1 MEKDKPKGRRPKRT
15 KAQID
20 DCINQAAVAEIIEKG
35 FSDTILYGI
44 IKRAKIEPV
53 VFYNRYKSLELFYD
67 EFVKSKDYW
76 FENLLKEIDEPQL
89 SREELTKIL
98 VSLIDVLD
106 KDSVMLELLRWEVAS
121 ENPTTRRSAALR
133 EFHTL
138 PLAKDYENLFKNTE
152 VDMLSLSALVIGG
165 IYYLELHKNLSP
177 FSGIDLKT
185 EEGRQRIKDA
195 IRAFVGI
202 LFDLKDEKLRHERM
216 RGRMKEKGL
225 SDADIEYCLNL
236 KD

>member
-1 MEKDKPKGRRPKRT
+1 MEEDKPKGRRPKRT

-20 DCINQAAVAEIIEKG
+20 DCINHAAVAEIVEKG

-76 FENLLKEIDEPQL
+76 FVDLLKEIDEPQL
-89 SREELTKIL
+89 SKDELTKIL
-98 VSLIDVLD
+98 VSLIDALD

-138 PLAKDYENLFKNTE
+138 PWAKDYENLFKNTE
-152 VDMLSLSALVIGG
+152 VDMLSLCALVIGG

-185 EEGRQRIKDA
+185 EEGKNRIKGA
-195 IRAFVGI
+195 LGAFVNI
-202 LFDLKDEKLRHERM
+202 LFDLKDEKMRREQIRLRM
-216 RGRMKEKGL
+216 REKGL
-225 SDADIEYCLNL
+225 SDEDIQYCLG
-236 KD
+236 

>member
-1 MEKDKPKGRRPKRT
+1 MEEDKPKGRRPKRT

-20 DCINQAAVAEIIEKG
+20 DCINQAAVAEIVEKG

-44 IKRAKIEPV
+44 IKRAKIEPI

-76 FENLLKEIDEPQL
+76 FVDLLKEIDEPQL
-89 SREELTKIL
+89 SKDELTKIL
-98 VSLIDVLD
+98 VSLVDALD

-121 ENPTTRRSAALR
+121 ENPTTRRSVALR

-138 PLAKDYENLFKNTE
+138 PLAKDYENLFKNAGI
-152 VDMLSLSALVIGG
+152 DMLSLCALVIGG

-185 EEGRQRIKDA
+185 EEGKTRIKEALDS
-195 IRAFVGI
+195 FVKI
-202 LFDLKDEKLRHERM
+202 LFDLKDEKIRQERLRLRM
-216 RGRMKEKGL
+216 REKGL
-225 SDADIEYCLNL
+225 SDEDIQYCLG
-236 KD
+236 

>member
-1 MEKDKPKGRRPKRT
+1 MEEDKPKGRRPKRT

-20 DCINQAAVAEIIEKG
+20 DCINHAAVAEIVEKG

-76 FENLLKEIDEPQL
+76 FVDLLKEIDEPQL
-89 SREELTKIL
+89 SKEELAKIL
-98 VSLIDVLD
+98 VSLIDALD

-138 PLAKDYENLFKNTE
+138 PLAKDYENVFRNTE
-152 VDMLSLSALVIGG
+152 VDMLGLCALVIGG

-185 EEGRQRIKDA
+185 EEGKNRIKEA
-195 IRAFVGI
+195 LSSFVNI
-202 LFDLKDEKLRHERM
+202 LFDLKDEKLRREQVRLRM
-216 RGRMKEKGL
+216 REKGL
-225 SDADIEYCLNL
+225 SDEDIQYCLG
-236 KD
+236 

>member
-1 MEKDKPKGRRPKRT
+1 MEENKTKSRRPKRT

-20 DCINQAAVAEIIEKG
+20 DCINQAAVAEIVEKG
-35 FSDTILYGI
+35 FSDAILYGI
-44 IKRAKIEPV
+44 IKRAKIEPI
-53 VFYNRYKSLELFYD
+53 VFYNRYKSLDLFYD

-76 FENLLKEIDEPQL
+76 FVDLLKEIDEPQL
-89 SREELTKIL
+89 SKDELTKIL
-98 VSLIDVLD
+98 VSLVDALD

-152 VDMLSLSALVIGG
+152 VDMLSLCALVIGG

-177 FSGIDLKT
+177 FSGIDVKT
-185 EEGRQRIKDA
+185 EEGKNRIKKA
-195 IRAFVGI
+195 INAFVNI
-202 LFDLKDEKLRHERM
+202 LFDLRDKRLHEDQIRLRM
-216 RGRMKEKGL
+216 REKGL
-225 SDADIEYCLNL
+225 SEEDIQYCLA
-236 KD
+236 

>member
-1 MEKDKPKGRRPKRT
+1 MEEDKPKGRRPKRT

-20 DCINQAAVAEIIEKG
+20 DCINHAAVAEIVDKG

-44 IKRAKIEPV
+44 IKRAKIEPI

-76 FENLLKEIDEPQL
+76 FVDLLKEIDEPQL
-89 SREELTKIL
+89 SKDELTTIL
-98 VSLIDVLD
+98 VSLIDALD

-152 VDMLSLSALVIGG
+152 VDMLSLCALIIGG

-185 EEGRQRIKDA
+185 EEGKNRIKDA
-195 IRAFVGI
+195 LSSFVNI
-202 LFDLKDEKLRHERM
+202 LFDLKDEKLRREQVRLRM
-216 RGRMKEKGL
+216 REKGL
-225 SDADIEYCLNL
+225 SDEDIQYCLG
-236 KD
+236 